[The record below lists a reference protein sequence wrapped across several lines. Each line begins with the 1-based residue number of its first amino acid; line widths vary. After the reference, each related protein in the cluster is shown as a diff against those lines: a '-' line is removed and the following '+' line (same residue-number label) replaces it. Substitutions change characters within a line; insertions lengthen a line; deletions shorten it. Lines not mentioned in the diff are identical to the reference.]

1 MSEADL
7 EVEVLF
13 FQIAGTRM
21 GADASQVLRIE
32 APDASGDVPGA
43 RASPLGSAHPR
54 RALVF
59 RAGDGEGALG
69 VDSVLGVQTIPQR
82 DLRRVPRAARVAAHA
97 IGFFLDGDRPIL
109 LIDLPRTLHSPAPP
123 HARAPAGKAT

>member
-1 MSEADL
+1 MSEAS
-7 EVEVLF
+7 VEVLF
-13 FQIAGTRM
+13 FQIDGTRM

-32 APDASGDVPGA
+32 APGAPGDVPGA
-43 RASPLGSAHPR
+43 ITSSLGSARPR

-59 RAGDGEGALG
+59 RAGDGEGTLG
-69 VDSVLGVQTIPQR
+69 VDSVLGVQAVPQR

-109 LIDLPRTLHSPAPP
+109 LIDLPRTLHPFAPP